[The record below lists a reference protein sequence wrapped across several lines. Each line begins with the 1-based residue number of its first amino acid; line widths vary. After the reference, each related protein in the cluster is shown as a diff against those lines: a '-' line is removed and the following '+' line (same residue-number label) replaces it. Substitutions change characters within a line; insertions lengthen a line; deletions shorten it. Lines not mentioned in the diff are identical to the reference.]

1 MDFVTVFFG
10 IVISLGLATI
20 MGTIHEQN
28 QLIKRLPD
36 KNTLIELMDE
46 LREIR
51 SSIEEISQKIRE
63 DGRRELIEPDV
74 LALAEDRDRANPD
87 LMKVLEE
94 IRDK

>member
-20 MGTIHEQN
+20 VGTIHELN
-28 QLIKRLPD
+28 QLMKRLPD
-36 KNTLIELMDE
+36 KNTMIELMDE

-63 DGRRELIEPDV
+63 NGRRELIEPDV
-74 LALAEDRDRANPD
+74 LALAENRDRANPD
-87 LMKVLEE
+87 LMEVLEE